1 LIKDNLQK
9 RRLLSKEGTGKGRTE
24 RVGQLLVVAAGA
36 AQTLA
41 TERLEPL
48 GLSPRAWGVL
58 STLVESGP
66 LTQIELATATG
77 TDRTAMVYV
86 LDELEGQGLVERM
99 PNPDDR
105 RSYLIHLT
113 AQGKQTQRKAGAE
126 LAKQAET
133 LLEPLDAAERRQL
146 VDLLARIADHWDALS
161 TDAAANEGARPA
173 QALKALQNLADAT
186 EHDAPRRPARKNLSR
201 PR

>member
-1 LIKDNLQK
+1 V
-9 RRLLSKEGTGKGRTE
+9 KEGAAKKGRTE

-48 GLSPRAWGVL
+48 GLSPRGWGVL

-66 LTQIELATATG
+66 LTQIELATATA
-77 TDRTAMVYV
+77 TDRTAMVYLIDDLV
-86 LDELEGQGLVERM
+86 EQGLVERM

-113 AQGKQTQRKAGAE
+113 AHGKRTQRKAAAE
-126 LAKQAET
+126 LAKQADI
-133 LLEPLDAAERRQL
+133 LLTPLDAAERSRL
-146 VDLLARIADHWDALS
+146 VDLLTRIADHWDELNA
-161 TDAAANEGARPA
+161 DAAGNERARPA
-173 QALKALQNLADAT
+173 QALRALQKLADAA
-186 EHDAPRRPARKNLSR
+186 EHES
-201 PR
+201 